1 MSETTSLLSAGAR
14 ILGRNKRYVIWF
26 YLLNLTLASFAAAA
40 FRSQAHALVD
50 HSLYADKLLHG
61 CHLVVLIEMLAR
73 PEFGPTKASTMP
85 AFYFSFLF
93 VLATVLFLPGVLL
106 GYASDHRIPRYEF
119 YRISGHNIWRML
131 RLLLFFTVIAGPI
144 SGILFAGQD
153 ALAKAAIR
161 TSNERLPFF
170 IQLLSLGIILVVV
183 TAIRMWFD
191 LAQTEVVVWD
201 QSRVRKSI
209 ASSYRRMRHQ
219 RARLLG
225 SYGCIAVLAIM
236 VLFVGLWVWIKIV
249 PAASVWGAFMMSQG
263 ILLLVLA
270 ARFWQR
276 ACAVA
281 FHLER
286 ASQTAAETVPLPEIA
301 APLLPMAQ
309 ANSAS

>member
-14 ILGRNKRYVIWF
+14 ILGRNKRYVIGF

-40 FRSQAHALVD
+40 FRSQAHAIVD

-61 CHLVVLIEMLAR
+61 FHIVVLIEMLAR
-73 PEFGPTKASTMP
+73 PEFGPLRASTMP

-119 YRISGHNIWRML
+119 YRVSGHNIWRMV
-131 RLLLFFTVIAGPI
+131 RLFLFYAVIAGSV
-144 SGILFAGQD
+144 SGILFAGQG
-153 ALAKAAIR
+153 ALTKAASQ

-170 IQLLSLGIILVVV
+170 TQLLGLGVILVVV
-183 TAIRMWFD
+183 TAIRIWFD
-191 LAQTEVVVWD
+191 LAQTEVVLWD

-209 ASSYRRMRHQ
+209 ASSYRSMKHQ
-219 RARLLG
+219 RTRLLG
-225 SYGCIAVLAIM
+225 SYGCIAVLTII
-236 VLFVGLWVWIKIV
+236 VLLVGLWVWIKIV
-249 PAASVWGAFMMSQG
+249 PAASVWGAFMMGQV

-286 ASQTAAETVPLPEIA
+286 ASQTAAEPLPLSEIA
-301 APLLPMAQ
+301 APILPLPQ
-309 ANSAS
+309 PSSAS